1 MRRHRVTK
9 RLLAAAAVIATV
21 ALAGC
26 SPGMDY
32 PSLFPAVHD
41 MPPPRTDTTMD
52 ADQIQQA
59 TETLISERNRLSAEA
74 QAAAQDK
81 TKAPASSTTAKKPPA
96 ASARSGSAATSTAA
110 ATAAPG
116 TAGAADT
123 PAAAAQ
129 AKP

>member
-1 MRRHRVTK
+1 VRRHRVTK

-41 MPPPRTDTTMD
+41 MPPPRADTTMD

-81 TKAPASSTTAKKPPA
+81 TKAPTGSATAKKPPA
-96 ASARSGSAATSTAA
+96 ASARAGSAATSTAA